1 MSGCTAGSATG
12 CPAGTACVPGQPS
25 GGAKPPGCGG
35 TAVAARLTAP
45 PPPLPAV
52 ASQGV
57 SLEGDSGDWGV
68 WASACSTILEDR

>member
-1 MSGCTAGSATG
+1 MSLAA
-12 CPAGTACVPGQPS
+12 
-25 GGAKPPGCGG
+25 
-35 TAVAARLTAP
+35 TAVP